1 MGGEALVWRARHV
14 AWEIR
19 RPLVMGILNVTPDS
33 FSDGGAHFGEESA
46 VAHGLRLAEEGA
58 DLLDIGGESTR
69 PGARPV
75 DAEEEWRRIG
85 TVVSRIARKDDIP
98 ISVDTY
104 KPEVARKAIRAGAVI
119 VNDVHGLRDPEM
131 ARIVG
136 NSAAGAVVM
145 HMQGEP
151 PTMQR
156 EPTYIDLVAEVIA
169 FLDRQIE
176 SAGERGVSPEALVLD
191 PGFGFGKTPAHNTEL
206 LRRLAEVR
214 SLGRPVLAGVSGKLF
229 LGTAPAADG
238 RDVSKGGSAT
248 AVAAIQRGA
257 DIVRMHDVAGTVR
270 LLRRANDPMRTAR
283 ESARA

>member
-1 MGGEALVWRARHV
+1 
-14 AWEIR
+14 
-19 RPLVMGILNVTPDS
+19 
-33 FSDGGAHFGEESA
+33 
-46 VAHGLRLAEEGA
+46 
-58 DLLDIGGESTR
+58 
-69 PGARPV
+69 
-75 DAEEEWRRIG
+75 
-85 TVVSRIARKDDIP
+85 
-98 ISVDTY
+98 
-104 KPEVARKAIRAGAVI
+104 
-119 VNDVHGLRDPEM
+119 
-131 ARIVG
+131 
-136 NSAAGAVVM
+136 
-145 HMQGEP
+145 
-151 PTMQR
+151 MQR